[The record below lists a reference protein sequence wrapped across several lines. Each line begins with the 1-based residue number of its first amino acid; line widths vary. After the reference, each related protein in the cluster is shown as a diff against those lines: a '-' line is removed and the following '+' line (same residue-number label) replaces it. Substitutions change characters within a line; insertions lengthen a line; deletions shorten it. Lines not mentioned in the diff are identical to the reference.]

1 MTETETETEETRENR
16 HMDQEEEYRCQLYDK
31 QRIDRISKIVP
42 VFTTHAMVG
51 DRIVFG
57 LEGDPLFPR
66 SYQTARPCGVI
77 TKIKNH
83 GKPSAT
89 LRVRMD
95 RNGKHVDIDCTNV
108 GPDRLWEF
116 EPGTYE
122 KVVERSTPVEER
134 ESVKE
139 HGGGAAHVSLST
151 YDQLRE
157 RVETLACRLEAA
169 SLEDKNFRKAMVA
182 SMSELANELSNT
194 TNGSEKSF
202 SSQFAKEYKTMQ
214 QNNPDVPDKAFD
226 SDFSD

>member
-1 MTETETETEETRENR
+1 
-16 HMDQEEEYRCQLYDK
+16 MDQEGEYRCQLYDK
-31 QRIDRISKIVP
+31 QRIDRISNIVP

-57 LEGDPLFPR
+57 LEGDPLYPR
-66 SYQTARPCGVI
+66 SYLSARPSGVI
-77 TKIKNH
+77 TRIKNQ

-108 GPDRLWEF
+108 GPERLWEF
-116 EPGTYE
+116 EPDTYE
-122 KVVERSTPVEER
+122 RVVERSTPVEER
-134 ESVKE
+134 KSVNE
-139 HGGGAAHVSLST
+139 GGGGAAHVSLST

-157 RVETLACRLEAA
+157 RVERLACRLEAA

-182 SMSELANELSNT
+182 SMSELANELAKT
-194 TNGSEKSF
+194 TSGGEQSF
-202 SSQFAKEYKTMQ
+202 SNQFAKEYKTMKEK
-214 QNNPDVPDKAFD
+214 NPDVPDKAFD